1 MSRNANKLPK
11 DTEEEV
17 PNKNEQIKKDL
28 NLNTKDSPFG
38 LSFVVP
44 TEMVD
49 LPSGGKFY
57 PSSHPLHGIN
67 QIEIKHMTAK
77 EEDILSAPISD
88 GEGLLFDKLANSL
101 ICSKDVKAEDLIED
115 DKMAILL
122 QARITGY
129 GNEYSTKIVCNNCSS
144 EYAATFDL
152 TKTTFQQPTQGE
164 YDPEANNF
172 SFTAPVS
179 DIKFLLKN
187 FTLQD
192 EEILKE
198 DEKRKRKLNLPFSP
212 SEAFLNLVILSAN
225 DVTDRK
231 LIRSLVEVL
240 PAGDVKSI
248 KTFYNNC
255 QPRLSL
261 LQETKCTACLTV
273 SEREVPL
280 SWAFFRTDV

>member
-11 DTEEEV
+11 NTEEEV
-17 PNKNEQIKKDL
+17 SEKKEQTKKELKPDM
-28 NLNTKDSPFG
+28 KDNPFG

-49 LPSGGKFY
+49 LPSAGKYY
-57 PSSHPLHGIN
+57 PSSHPLHEIS
-67 QIEIKHMTAK
+67 QVEIKHMTAK

-88 GEGLLFDKLANSL
+88 SEGLLFDKLANSI
-101 ICSKDVKAEDLIED
+101 ICSKDIKAEDLIED

-129 GNEYSTKIVCNNCSS
+129 GPEYSTKIICSNCNS
-144 EYAATFDL
+144 EYGATFDL

-164 YDPEANNF
+164 YDPEANTF

-179 DIKFLLKN
+179 NVKLVLKN

-192 EEILKE
+192 EDILKE
-198 DEKRKRKLNLPFSP
+198 DEKRKRKLNLPFSA

-261 LQETKCTACLTV
+261 LQETKCTECLTV